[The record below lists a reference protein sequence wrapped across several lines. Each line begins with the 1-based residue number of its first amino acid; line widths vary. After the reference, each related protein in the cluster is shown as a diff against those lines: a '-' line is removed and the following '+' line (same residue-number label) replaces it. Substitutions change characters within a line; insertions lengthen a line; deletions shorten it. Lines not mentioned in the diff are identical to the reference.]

1 MLKKS
6 IPSMSRRCFSRN
18 KPWINSEIMA
28 LPKEKKRAFTSRNKE
43 EPNATQRELR
53 RKIRGLKKNYRWRM
67 EEQPSRNNTARVRTF
82 GI

>member
-1 MLKKS
+1 MLKKN
-6 IPSMSRRCFSRN
+6 IPSRTRRCFSSN

-28 LPKEKKRAFTSRNKE
+28 LLKEKKRAFTSRNKE
-43 EPNATQRELR
+43 ELKATQRELR

-67 EEQPSRNNTARVRTF
+67 EEQLLRNNTARVRTF